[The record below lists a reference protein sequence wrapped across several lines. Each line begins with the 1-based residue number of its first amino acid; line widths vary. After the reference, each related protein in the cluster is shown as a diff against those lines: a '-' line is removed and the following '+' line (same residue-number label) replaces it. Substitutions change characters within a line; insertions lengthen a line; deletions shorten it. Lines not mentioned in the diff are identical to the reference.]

1 MNVRIALAG
10 NPNCGK
16 TTLFNALTGSN
27 QFVGNWPG
35 VTVEKKEG
43 KLKKHEG
50 VTVTDLPGIYSLSP
64 YTLEEVVA
72 RNYLIGE
79 RPDVILN
86 LIDGTNLERN
96 LYLTTQLTELGI
108 PVVIAI
114 NMMDV
119 VKKNGDVIRTDELSR
134 ELGCK
139 IVEISALKGTG
150 IMEAAEA
157 AIEAAQNAKTVPM
170 HTFSGVVEHALAH
183 IEEAAVHDMP
193 EEQQRWYAIKIFERD
208 DKVKAQLS
216 IDAATMAHIEEDIKA
231 AEKELDDDA
240 ESIITNERYVYIAS
254 LMKACYKKKQ
264 VGKLTASD
272 KIDRV
277 VTNRWLGLPIFAVI
291 MFLVY
296 YLSMVTVGASA
307 TDWAN
312 DGLFG
317 DGWHLFGIG
326 SKAFEEVDG
335 EYSDALNAINGFVG
349 VDPEADD
356 FDAAAALEAIKS
368 FKPDSEDAVGTVTVE
383 DEETLAESDMKV
395 YYAKIPDSVLNDK
408 KADDYIAMTFTEAVE
423 YFTDKNSEF
432 EAPDPA
438 DYGVWVPGVPVLI
451 GNGLEAAGA
460 ADWLSGLILDGIVAG
475 VGAVLGFVPQ
485 MLVLFLLLA
494 FLEACGYMARIAF
507 VLDRIFRKFGLSG
520 KSFIPMLIGTGCGVP
535 GIMASRTIENERDRR
550 MTIMTTTFIP
560 CGAKVP
566 FIAMIA
572 GAMFG
577 GSALVATSA
586 YFIGM
591 AAIIISGIMLKKTRM
606 FAGDPAPFVMEL
618 PAYHWPTLGNVLRSM
633 WERGWS
639 FIKKAGTIILLS
651 TIFVWFTTYFGVVD
665 GAFRMLGEEEI
676 DHSILATIG
685 NLIAWIF
692 IPLGWGN
699 WQAAVASITGLVAK
713 ENIVGTLGILYGGG
727 DGTVYQN
734 LAAAFTG
741 ITAYSFLVFNLLC
754 APCFA
759 AIGAIKRE
767 MNSAKW
773 TWFAIGYQ
781 CGFAYVIALMV
792 NQFGNLFTGNIH
804 GVGGVIGL
812 VAAVALLAL
821 IVYMLVKPY
830 KEATKLTEK
839 VSVK

>member
-1 MNVRIALAG
+1 MNNQIKIALAG
-10 NPNCGK
+10 NPNSGK

-43 KLKKHEG
+43 RLRKHED
-50 VTVTDLPGIYSLSP
+50 VVIMDLPGIYSLSP

-72 RNYLIGE
+72 RNYLIDQ
-79 RPDVILN
+79 RPDAILN
-86 LIDGTNLERN
+86 IIDGTNLERN

-108 PVVIAI
+108 PVVVAI

-119 VKKNGDVIRTDELSR
+119 VRKNGDKIDTAQLS
-134 ELGCK
+134 EKLGCR
-139 IVEISALKGTG
+139 IVEISALKGDG
-150 IMEAAEA
+150 VMEAAEA
-157 AIEAAQNAKTVPM
+157 AIKAAHGAKTVPM
-170 HTFSGVVEHALAH
+170 HTFSGPVEHAIAH
-183 IEEAAVHDMP
+183 IEEAAVHNMP
-193 EEQQRWYAIKIFERD
+193 LEQQRWYAIKIFERD
-208 DKVKAQLS
+208 DKVLEKLDIS
-216 IDAATMAHIEEDIKA
+216 KDVLDHIDSDIKA

-240 ESIITNERYVYIAS
+240 ESIITNERYVYIAEII
-254 LMKACYKKKQ
+254 KCCYKKKNQ
-264 VGKLTASD
+264 GRLSASD

-277 VTNRWLGLPIFAVI
+277 VTNRWLGLPIFAAV

-296 YLSMVTVGASA
+296 YIAMVTVGASA

-326 SKAFEEVDG
+326 SAAYNEVAEEYGEAAAIVDG
-335 EYSDALNAINGFVG
+335 YEAYVEENGE
-349 VDPEADD
+349 PADGK
-356 FDAAAALEAIKS
+356 FTYEI
-368 FKPDSEDAVGTVTVE
+368 E
-383 DEETLAESDMKV
+383 DEETLAVSEETATLED
-395 YYAKIPDSVLNDK
+395 YEAAKATLQEIG
-408 KADDYIAMTFTEAVE
+408 EE
-423 YFTDKNSEF
+423 
-432 EAPDPA
+432 PDPA
-438 DYGVWVPGVPVLI
+438 DYGVWVPGIPVLI
-451 GNGLEAAGA
+451 ESALDKGNCAE
-460 ADWLSGLILDGIVAG
+460 WLRGLILDGIVAG

-494 FLEACGYMARIAF
+494 ALEDCGYMARIAF
-507 VLDRIFRKFGLSG
+507 ILDRLFRRFGLSG
-520 KSFIPMLIGTGCGVP
+520 KSFIPMLIGTGCGIP

-572 GAMFG
+572 GAIFG
-577 GSALVATSA
+577 GSAWVATSA

-591 AAIIISGIMLKKTRM
+591 AAIIISGIMLKKTKR
-606 FAGDPAPFVMEL
+606 FAGEPAPFVMEL
-618 PAYHWPTLGNVLRSM
+618 PAYHWPTAGNVLRST

-651 TIFVWFTTYFGVVD
+651 TIFVWFTTYFGTVD
-665 GAFRMLGEEEI
+665 GTFRMLSEDEI
-676 DHSILATIG
+676 NYSILASIG
-685 NLIAWIF
+685 GAIAWIF
-692 IPLGWGN
+692 KPLGWGN
-699 WQAAVASITGLVAK
+699 WQAVVASITGLIAK

-727 DGTVYQN
+727 DGSVYSN
-734 LAAAFTG
+734 LASAFTP

-767 MNSAKW
+767 MNNAGW

-781 CGFAYVIALMV
+781 CGFAYVIALMI
-792 NQFGNLFTGNIH
+792 NQFGNLFTGNANFL
-804 GVGGVIGL
+804 GVVVAVIFL
-812 VAAVALLAL
+812 VGM
-821 IVYMLVKPY
+821 VYMLFKPY
-830 KEATKLTEK
+830 KEAAKLSAK
-839 VSVK
+839 P

>member
-1 MNVRIALAG
+1 MEKQIKIALAG

-43 KLKKHEG
+43 KLKKHDD
-50 VTVTDLPGIYSLSP
+50 VIIMDLPGIYSLSP

-72 RNYLIGE
+72 RNYLITE
-79 RPDVILN
+79 RPDAILN
-86 LIDGTNLERN
+86 IIDGTNLERN

-119 VKKNGDVIRTDELSR
+119 VRKNGDQINVAELSR
-134 ELGCK
+134 ELGCE
-139 IVEISALKGTG
+139 IVEISALKGDG
-150 IMEAAEA
+150 VMQAAEA
-157 AIEAAQNAKTVPM
+157 AVKAAKSGKTIPM
-170 HTFSGVVEHALAH
+170 HTFSGPVEHAIAH
-183 IEEAAVHDMP
+183 IEEAAVHNMP

-208 DKVKAQLS
+208 DKVLEKLTIPAE
-216 IDAATMAHIEEDIKA
+216 TMQHIESDIKA
-231 AEKELDDDA
+231 AEAELDDDA
-240 ESIITNERYVYIAS
+240 ESIITNERYVYIAQII
-254 LMKACYKKKQ
+254 KGCYKKKNHGQ
-264 VGKLTASD
+264 LSASD
-272 KIDRV
+272 KIDKI
-277 VTNRWLGLPIFAVI
+277 VTNRWLGLPIFAVV

-296 YLSMVTVGASA
+296 WVAMVGVGAPA

-326 SKAFEEVDG
+326 TAEYTEVADN
-335 EYSDALNAINGFVG
+335 YTAAMDAVSGYYEL
-349 VDPEADD
+349 DTEAEN
-356 FDAAAALEAIKS
+356 FDADAALADMKAVQ
-368 FKPDSEDAVGTVTVE
+368 PDADSATIEVE
-383 DEETLAESDMKV
+383 DEETLAQNEMTV
-395 YYAKIPDSVLNDK
+395 YYDAIPED
-408 KADDYIAMTFTEAVE
+408 ADEESTVGMTYVDAVSYLE
-423 YFTDKNSEF
+423 ENGFDE
-432 EAPDPA
+432 PDPA
-438 DYGVWVPGVPVLI
+438 DYGVWVPGIPVLI
-451 GNGLEAAGA
+451 GNGLEAAGT

-485 MLVLFLLLA
+485 MLVLFLMLA

-520 KSFIPMLIGTGCGVP
+520 KSFIPMLIGTGCGIP
-535 GIMASRTIENERDRR
+535 GVMASRTIENERDRR

-566 FIAMIA
+566 FISMVA
-572 GAMFG
+572 GAIFG
-577 GSALVATSA
+577 GAAWVATSA
-586 YFIGM
+586 YFVGM
-591 AAIIISGIMLKKTRM
+591 AAIIISGIMLKKTKM

-618 PAYHWPTLGNVLRSM
+618 PAYHWPTVGNVLRSM

-651 TIFVWFTTYFGVVD
+651 TIVIWFTTYFGWVD
-665 GAFRMLGEEEI
+665 GTFQMLSEEQI
-676 DHSILATIG
+676 DASILAKIG
-685 NLIAWIF
+685 NAIAWIF
-692 IPLGWGN
+692 APLGWGT

-727 DGTVYQN
+727 DGTVYQA
-734 LAAAFTG
+734 LAAAFTQISG
-741 ITAYSFLVFNLLC
+741 YSFLVFNLLC

-767 MNSAKW
+767 MNNAKW

-781 CGFAYVIALMV
+781 CGFAYVVALMI
-792 NQFGNLFTGNIH
+792 NQFGGAFTSSLN
-804 GVGGVIGL
+804 VLGL
-812 VAAVALLAL
+812 IAAIAALAL
-821 IVYMLVKPY
+821 IVYMLFKPY
-830 KEATKLTEK
+830 KEATKLSAK
-839 VSVK
+839 V

>member
-1 MNVRIALAG
+1 MEKQIKIALAG

-43 KLKKHEG
+43 KLKKHDN
-50 VTVTDLPGIYSLSP
+50 VVIMDLPGIYSLSP

-72 RNYLIGE
+72 RNYLVGE
-79 RPDVILN
+79 RPDAILN
-86 LIDGTNLERN
+86 IIDGTNLERN

-119 VKKNGDVIRTDELSR
+119 VRKNGDQINVAELSR
-134 ELGCK
+134 ELGVR
-139 IVEISALKGTG
+139 IIEISALKGDG
-150 IMEAAEA
+150 VMEAAEA
-157 AIEAAQNAKTVPM
+157 AVKAAEGTKTVPM
-170 HTFSGVVEHALAH
+170 HTFSGPVEHAIAH
-183 IEEAAVHDMP
+183 IEEAAVHNLP

-208 DKVKAQLS
+208 DKVLEKLS
-216 IDAATMAHIEEDIKA
+216 IPADVMSHIDADIQA

-240 ESIITNERYVYIAS
+240 ESIITNERYVYIAELIKS
-254 LMKACYKKKQ
+254 CYKKHNQ
-264 VGKLTASD
+264 GQLSASD
-272 KIDRV
+272 KIDRI
-277 VTNRWLGLPIFAVI
+277 VTNRWLGLPIFAVV
-291 MFLVY
+291 MYLVY
-296 YLSMVTVGASA
+296 YIAMVTVGSAA

-317 DGWHLFGIG
+317 DGWHLFGMG
-326 SKAFEEVDG
+326 TSEYTEVADNYTAAS
-335 EYSDALNAINGFVG
+335 EAISAYY
-349 VDPEADD
+349 DLDTEADD
-356 FDAAAALEAIKS
+356 FDPDTTLADMKAVQ
-368 FKPDSEDAVGTVTVE
+368 PDSASTTIEVE
-383 DEETLAESDMKV
+383 DEETLAMNDMTV
-395 YYAKIPDSVLNDK
+395 YYDAIPADADK
-408 KADDYIAMTFTEAVE
+408 ETTVGMSYLDAVT
-423 YFTDKNSEF
+423 YFEENGFDE
-432 EAPDPA
+432 PDPA

-451 GNGLEAAGA
+451 GNALEAAGA
-460 ADWLSGLILDGIVAG
+460 AEWLNGLILDGIVAG

-485 MLVLFLLLA
+485 MLVLFLMLA

-520 KSFIPMLIGTGCGVP
+520 KSFIPMLIGTGCGIP

-566 FIAMIA
+566 FIAMVA
-572 GAMFG
+572 GAIFG
-577 GSALVATSA
+577 GAAWVATSA
-586 YFIGM
+586 YFVGM
-591 AAIIISGIMLKKTRM
+591 AAIIISGIMLKKTKM

-618 PAYHWPTLGNVLRSM
+618 PAYHWPTVGNVLRSM

-651 TIFVWFTTYFGVVD
+651 TIAVWFTTYFGWAED
-665 GAFRMLGEEEI
+665 GFRMLSEEEI
-676 DHSILATIG
+676 DCSILAHIG
-685 NLIAWIF
+685 SLIAWIF
-692 IPLGWGN
+692 APLGWGN
-699 WQAAVASITGLVAK
+699 WKAAVASITGLVAK

-727 DGTVYQN
+727 DETVYQA
-734 LAAAFTG
+734 LGTVFTQISG
-741 ITAYSFLVFNLLC
+741 YSFLVFNLLC

-767 MNSAKW
+767 MNNAKW

-781 CGFAYVIALMV
+781 CGFAYLCALMV
-792 NQFGNLFTGNIH
+792 NQFGKAFTGSLN
-804 GVGGVIGL
+804 VIGL
-812 VAAVALLAL
+812 VAAIAALAF
-821 IVYMLVKPY
+821 IIYMLVRPY
-830 KEATKLTEK
+830 KEATKLSTK
-839 VSVK
+839 V

>member
-1 MNVRIALAG
+1 MAIKIALAG

-43 KLKKHEG
+43 RLKKHED
-50 VTVTDLPGIYSLSP
+50 VVIMDLPGIYSLSP
-64 YTLEEVVA
+64 YTLEEVVS
-72 RNYLIGE
+72 RNYLITE
-79 RPDVILN
+79 RPDAILN

-108 PVVIAI
+108 PVVVAV

-119 VKKNGDVIRTDELSR
+119 VRKNGDQINIAELSR
-134 ELGCK
+134 QLGCK
-139 IVEISALKGTG
+139 VMEISALKGEG

-157 AIEAAQNAKTVPM
+157 AINAAKNAKTVPM
-170 HTFSGVVEHALAH
+170 HTFSGPVEHAIAH
-183 IEEAAVHDMP
+183 IEEAALHDLP
-193 EEQQRWYAIKIFERD
+193 QEQQRWYAIKIFERD
-208 DKVKAQLS
+208 SKVLEQLNIS
-216 IDAATMAHIEEDIKA
+216 KDVLDHIETDIKA
-231 AEKELDDDA
+231 AETELDDDA
-240 ESIITNERYVYIAS
+240 ESIITNERYVYIADVI
-254 LMKACYKKKQ
+254 KACYKKKNA
-264 VGKLTASD
+264 GKLSVSD

-277 VTNRWLGLPIFAVI
+277 VTNRWLGLPIFAVV

-296 YLSMVTVGASA
+296 YIAMVTVGSAA

-326 SKAFEEVDG
+326 SGAYEEASENYTAASQALEAF
-335 EYSDALNAINGFVG
+335 G
-349 VDPEADD
+349 VEIDTEAED
-356 FDAAAALEAIKS
+356 FDAAAALEQMKALTPAEES
-368 FKPDSEDAVGTVTVE
+368 ATVTVE
-383 DEETLAESDMKV
+383 DEETLEETEMTAYFS
-395 YYAKIPDSVLNDK
+395 AIPED
-408 KADDYIAMTFTEAVE
+408 ADEDATVAMTYQDAVAYME
-423 YFTDKNSEF
+423 ENGFDE
-432 EAPDPA
+432 PDPA
-438 DYGVWVPGVPVLI
+438 DYGVWVPGIPVLI
-451 GNGLEAAGA
+451 ENGLDSIGC
-460 ADWLSGLILDGIVAG
+460 ADWLKGLILDGIVAG

-507 VLDRIFRKFGLSG
+507 VLDRVFRKFGLSG
-520 KSFIPMLIGTGCGVP
+520 KSFIPILIGTGCGIP

-572 GAMFG
+572 GALFG
-577 GSALVATSA
+577 GSPWVSTSA

-591 AAIIISGIMLKKTRM
+591 AAIIISGIMLKKSKL

-665 GAFRMLGEEEI
+665 GAFQMLSEDQI
-676 DHSILATIG
+676 DHSILAAIG

-692 IPLGWGN
+692 TPLGWGN

-727 DGTVYQN
+727 DASVYSN
-734 LAAAFTG
+734 LAQAFTG
-741 ITAYSFLVFNLLC
+741 LAGYSFLVFNLLC

-767 MNSAKW
+767 MNNAKW
-773 TWFAIGYQ
+773 TWAAIGYQ
-781 CGFAYVIALMV
+781 CGFAYVISLMIY
-792 NQFGNLFTGNIH
+792 N
-804 GVGGVIGL
+804 IGL
-812 VAAVALLAL
+812 LFQGTFSFWTVVAIALLACMIYL
-821 IVYMLVKPY
+821 LVRKNPY
-830 KEATKLTEK
+830 DDEHLTQK
-839 VSVK
+839 VSM

>member
-1 MNVRIALAG
+1 MEKQIKIALAG

-43 KLKKHEG
+43 KLKKHDN
-50 VTVTDLPGIYSLSP
+50 VVIMDLPGIYSLSP

-72 RNYLIGE
+72 RNYLVGE
-79 RPDVILN
+79 RPDAILN
-86 LIDGTNLERN
+86 IIDGTNLERN

-119 VKKNGDVIRTDELSR
+119 VRKNGDQINVAELSR
-134 ELGCK
+134 ELGVR
-139 IVEISALKGTG
+139 IIEISALKGDG
-150 IMEAAEA
+150 VMEAAEA
-157 AIEAAQNAKTVPM
+157 AVKAAEGTKTVPM
-170 HTFSGVVEHALAH
+170 HTFSGPVEHAIAH
-183 IEEAAVHDMP
+183 IEEAAVHNLP

-208 DKVKAQLS
+208 DKVLEKLS
-216 IDAATMAHIEEDIKA
+216 IPADIMTHIETDIQA

-240 ESIITNERYVYIAS
+240 ESIITNERYVYIAELIKS
-254 LMKACYKKKQ
+254 CYKKHNQ
-264 VGKLTASD
+264 GQLSASD
-272 KIDRV
+272 KIDRI
-277 VTNRWLGLPIFAVI
+277 VTNRWLGLPIFAVV
-291 MFLVY
+291 MYLVY
-296 YLSMVTVGASA
+296 YIAMVTVGSAA

-326 SKAFEEVDG
+326 TSEYTEVADNYTAAS
-335 EYSDALNAINGFVG
+335 EAISAYY
-349 VDPEADD
+349 DLDTEADD
-356 FDAAAALEAIKS
+356 FD
-368 FKPDSEDAVGTVTVE
+368 PDTTLAEMKAVQPASDTVTIEVE
-383 DEETLAESDMKV
+383 DEETLAMNDMTV
-395 YYAKIPDSVLNDK
+395 YYDAIPADADEETSVGMSYLD
-408 KADDYIAMTFTEAVE
+408 AVT
-423 YFTDKNSEF
+423 YFEENGFDE
-432 EAPDPA
+432 PDPA

-451 GNGLEAAGA
+451 GNALEAAGA
-460 ADWLSGLILDGIVAG
+460 AEWLNGLILDGIVAG

-485 MLVLFLLLA
+485 MLVLFLMLA

-520 KSFIPMLIGTGCGVP
+520 KSFIPMLIGTGCGIP

-566 FIAMIA
+566 FIAMVA
-572 GAMFG
+572 GAIFG
-577 GSALVATSA
+577 GAAWVATSA
-586 YFIGM
+586 YFVGM
-591 AAIIISGIMLKKTRM
+591 AAIIISGIMLKKTKM
-606 FAGDPAPFVMEL
+606 FSGDPAPFVMEL

-651 TIFVWFTTYFGVVD
+651 TIFVWFTTYFGWAED
-665 GAFRMLGEEEI
+665 GFRMLSEEEI
-676 DHSILATIG
+676 DCSILAHIG
-685 NLIAWIF
+685 SLIAWIF
-692 IPLGWGN
+692 APLGWGN
-699 WQAAVASITGLVAK
+699 WKAAVASITGLVAK

-727 DGTVYQN
+727 DETVYQA
-734 LAAAFTG
+734 LGTVFTQISG
-741 ITAYSFLVFNLLC
+741 YSFLVFNLLC

-767 MNSAKW
+767 MNNAKW

-781 CGFAYVIALMV
+781 CGFAYLCALMV
-792 NQFGNLFTGNIH
+792 NQFGKAFTGSLN
-804 GVGGVIGL
+804 VIGL
-812 VAAVALLAL
+812 VAAIAALAF
-821 IVYMLVKPY
+821 IIYMLVRPY
-830 KEATKLTEK
+830 KEATKLSTK
-839 VSVK
+839 V

>member
-1 MNVRIALAG
+1 MEKQIRIALAG

-43 KLKKHEG
+43 KLKKHDD
-50 VTVTDLPGIYSLSP
+50 VIIMDLPGIYSLSP

-72 RNYLIGE
+72 RNYLITE
-79 RPDVILN
+79 RPDAILN
-86 LIDGTNLERN
+86 IIDGTNLERN

-119 VKKNGDVIRTDELSR
+119 VRKNGDQINVAELSR
-134 ELGCK
+134 ELGCE
-139 IVEISALKGTG
+139 IVEISALKGDG
-150 IMEAAEA
+150 VMQAAEA
-157 AIEAAQNAKTVPM
+157 AVKAAKSGKTIPM
-170 HTFSGVVEHALAH
+170 HTFSGPVEHAIAH
-183 IEEAAVHDMP
+183 IEEAAVHNMP

-208 DKVKAQLS
+208 DKVLEKLTIPAE
-216 IDAATMAHIEEDIKA
+216 TMQHIESDIKA
-231 AEKELDDDA
+231 AEAELDDDA
-240 ESIITNERYVYIAS
+240 ESIITNERYVYIAQII
-254 LMKACYKKKQ
+254 KGCYKKKNHGQ
-264 VGKLTASD
+264 LSASD
-272 KIDRV
+272 KIDKI
-277 VTNRWLGLPIFAVI
+277 VTNRWLGLPIFAVV

-296 YLSMVTVGASA
+296 WVAMVGVGAPA

-317 DGWHLFGIG
+317 DGWHLLGIG
-326 SKAFEEVDG
+326 TA
-335 EYSDALNAINGFVG
+335 EYTEAADNYTAAMDAVSGYYEL
-349 VDPEADD
+349 DTEAEN
-356 FDAAAALEAIKS
+356 FDADAALADMKAVQ
-368 FKPDSEDAVGTVTVE
+368 PDADSATIEVE
-383 DEETLAESDMKV
+383 DEETLARNEMTV
-395 YYAKIPDSVLNDK
+395 YYDAIPKDADK
-408 KADDYIAMTFTEAVE
+408 KTTVPMTYVDAVSYLE
-423 YFTDKNSEF
+423 ENGFDE
-432 EAPDPA
+432 PDPA
-438 DYGVWVPGVPVLI
+438 DYGVWVPGIPVLI
-451 GNGLEAAGA
+451 GNGLEAAGT

-485 MLVLFLLLA
+485 MLVLFLMLA

-520 KSFIPMLIGTGCGVP
+520 KSFIPMLIGTGCGIP

-566 FIAMIA
+566 FISMVA
-572 GAMFG
+572 GAIFG
-577 GSALVATSA
+577 GAAWVATSA
-586 YFIGM
+586 YFVGM
-591 AAIIISGIMLKKTRM
+591 AAIIISGIMLKKTKM

-618 PAYHWPTLGNVLRSM
+618 PAYHWPTVGNVLRSM

-651 TIFVWFTTYFGVVD
+651 TIVIWFTTYFGWVD
-665 GAFRMLGEEEI
+665 GTFQMLSEEQI
-676 DHSILATIG
+676 DASILAKIG
-685 NLIAWIF
+685 NAIAWIF
-692 IPLGWGN
+692 APLGWGT

-713 ENIVGTLGILYGGG
+713 ENIVGTMGILYP
-727 DGTVYQN
+727 DGWTEIG
-734 LAAAFTG
+734 AAFTQISG
-741 ITAYSFLVFNLLC
+741 YSFLVFNLLC

-767 MNSAKW
+767 MNNAKW

-781 CGFAYVIALMV
+781 CGFAYVVALMI
-792 NQFGNLFTGNIH
+792 NQFGNAFTSSLN
-804 GVGGVIGL
+804 VLGL
-812 VAAVALLAL
+812 IAAIAALAL
-821 IVYMLVKPY
+821 IVYMLFKPY
-830 KEATKLTEK
+830 KEAMKLSAK
-839 VSVK
+839 V

>member
-1 MNVRIALAG
+1 MEKQIKIALAG

-43 KLKKHEG
+43 KLKKHDN
-50 VTVTDLPGIYSLSP
+50 VVIMDLPGIYSLSP

-72 RNYLIGE
+72 RNYLVGE
-79 RPDVILN
+79 RPDAILN
-86 LIDGTNLERN
+86 IIDGTNLERN

-119 VKKNGDVIRTDELSR
+119 VRKNGDQINVAELSR
-134 ELGCK
+134 ELGVR
-139 IVEISALKGTG
+139 IIEISALKGDG
-150 IMEAAEA
+150 VMEAAEA
-157 AIEAAQNAKTVPM
+157 AVKAAEGTKTVPM
-170 HTFSGVVEHALAH
+170 HTFSGPVEHAIAH
-183 IEEAAVHDMP
+183 IEEAAVHNLP

-208 DKVKAQLS
+208 DKVLEKLS
-216 IDAATMAHIEEDIKA
+216 IPADVMTHIDADIQA

-240 ESIITNERYVYIAS
+240 ESIITNERYVYIAELIKS
-254 LMKACYKKKQ
+254 CYKKHNQ
-264 VGKLTASD
+264 GQLSASD
-272 KIDRV
+272 KIDRI
-277 VTNRWLGLPIFAVI
+277 VTNRWLGLPIFAVV
-291 MFLVY
+291 MYLVY
-296 YLSMVTVGASA
+296 YIAMVTVGSAA

-326 SKAFEEVDG
+326 TSEYTEVADNYTAAS
-335 EYSDALNAINGFVG
+335 EAISAYYEL
-349 VDPEADD
+349 DTEADD
-356 FDAAAALEAIKS
+356 FDPDAALADMK
-368 FKPDSEDAVGTVTVE
+368 AVQPASASTTIEVE
-383 DEETLAESDMKV
+383 DEETLAMNDMTV
-395 YYAKIPDSVLNDK
+395 YYDAIP
-408 KADDYIAMTFTEAVE
+408 ADADEETTVGMSYLDAVT
-423 YFTDKNSEF
+423 YFEENGFDE
-432 EAPDPA
+432 PDPA

-451 GNGLEAAGA
+451 GNALEAAGA
-460 ADWLSGLILDGIVAG
+460 AEWLNGLILDGIVAG

-485 MLVLFLLLA
+485 MLVLFLMLA

-520 KSFIPMLIGTGCGVP
+520 KSFIPMLIGTGCGIP

-566 FIAMIA
+566 FIAMVA
-572 GAMFG
+572 GAIFG
-577 GSALVATSA
+577 GAAWVATSA
-586 YFIGM
+586 YFVGM
-591 AAIIISGIMLKKTRM
+591 AAIIISGIMLKKTKM

-618 PAYHWPTLGNVLRSM
+618 PAYHWPTVGNVLRSM

-651 TIFVWFTTYFGVVD
+651 TIAVWFTTYFGWAED
-665 GAFRMLGEEEI
+665 GFRMLSEEEI
-676 DHSILATIG
+676 DCSILAHIG
-685 NLIAWIF
+685 SLIAWIF
-692 IPLGWGN
+692 APLGWGN
-699 WQAAVASITGLVAK
+699 WKAAVASITGLVAK

-727 DGTVYQN
+727 DETVYQA
-734 LAAAFTG
+734 LGAVFTQISG
-741 ITAYSFLVFNLLC
+741 YSFLVFNLLC

-767 MNSAKW
+767 MNNSKW

-781 CGFAYVIALMV
+781 CGFAYLCALMV
-792 NQFGNLFTGNIH
+792 NQFGKAFTGDLSI
-804 GVGGVIGL
+804 IGL
-812 VAAVALLAL
+812 IAAIAALAF
-821 IVYMLVKPY
+821 IIYMLVRPY
-830 KEATKLTEK
+830 KEATKLSTK
-839 VSVK
+839 V

>member
-1 MNVRIALAG
+1 MEKQIKIALAG

-43 KLKKHEG
+43 KLKKHND
-50 VTVTDLPGIYSLSP
+50 VVIMDLPGIYSLSP

-72 RNYLIGE
+72 RNYLIDE
-79 RPDVILN
+79 RPDAILN
-86 LIDGTNLERN
+86 IIDGTNLERN

-114 NMMDV
+114 NMIDV
-119 VKKNGDVIRTDELSR
+119 VRKNGDQINVKELSR
-134 ELGCK
+134 ELGCQ
-139 IVEISALKGTG
+139 IVEISALKGDG
-150 IMEAAEA
+150 VMEAAEA
-157 AIEAAQNAKTVPM
+157 AVQAAHNAKTIPM
-170 HTFSGVVEHALAH
+170 HTFSGPVEHAIAH
-183 IEEAAVHDMP
+183 IEEAAVHNMP

-208 DKVKAQLS
+208 DKVLAKLNIPAETLS
-216 IDAATMAHIEEDIKA
+216 HIEEDIKA

-240 ESIITNERYVYIAS
+240 ESIITNERYVYIAEII
-254 LMKACYKKKQ
+254 KACYKKKKAGQ
-264 VGKLTASD
+264 LSASD
-272 KIDRV
+272 KIDKI
-277 VTNRWLGLPIFAVI
+277 VTNRWLGLPIFAVV

-296 YLSMVTVGASA
+296 WIAMVAVGAPA

-312 DGLFG
+312 DGVFG
-317 DGWHLFGIG
+317 DGWHLLGIG
-326 SKAFEEVDG
+326 SKEYNEVNDSYTAAIQAVDAFLGTEI
-335 EYSDALNAINGFVG
+335 DA
-349 VDPEADD
+349 EADD
-356 FDAAAALEAIKS
+356 FDANALLAEMKGFQPAGKT
-368 FKPDSEDAVGTVTVE
+368 ATVDVE
-383 DEETLAESDMKV
+383 DEETLAMNTMTAYYDTLPEGADKMKDV
-395 YYAKIPDSVLNDK
+395 VQMTYVDAV
-408 KADDYIAMTFTEAVE
+408 DYLS
-423 YFTDKNSEF
+423 KNGF
-432 EAPDPA
+432 DAPDPA
-438 DYGVWVPGVPVLI
+438 DFGVWVPGIPVLI

-460 ADWLSGLILDGIVAG
+460 ADWLNGLILDGIVAG

-485 MLVLFLLLA
+485 MLVLFLMLA

-572 GAMFG
+572 GAIFG
-577 GSALVATSA
+577 GSAWVSTSA

-591 AAIIISGIMLKKTRM
+591 AAIIVSGIMLKKTKM
-606 FAGDPAPFVMEL
+606 FSGDPAPFVMEL

-651 TIFVWFTTYFGVVD
+651 TIFVWFTTYFGWVD
-665 GAFRMLGEEEI
+665 GTFRMLDESEI
-676 DHSILATIG
+676 DASILATIG
-685 NLIAWIF
+685 GAIAWIF
-692 IPLGWGN
+692 KPLGWGN

-734 LAAAFTG
+734 IAAAFTG
-741 ITAYSFLVFNLLC
+741 VTAYSFLVFNLLC

-759 AIGAIKRE
+759 AIGAIKHE
-767 MNSAKW
+767 MNNHKW
-773 TWFAIGYQ
+773 TWFAIAYQ
-781 CGFAYVIALMV
+781 CGFAYVIGLMV
-792 NQFGNLFTGNIH
+792 NQFGGAFTGNLN
-804 GVGGVIGL
+804 VLGL
-812 VAAVALLAL
+812 IVAIALLVL

-830 KEATKLTEK
+830 KEADKLSAK
-839 VSVK
+839 L